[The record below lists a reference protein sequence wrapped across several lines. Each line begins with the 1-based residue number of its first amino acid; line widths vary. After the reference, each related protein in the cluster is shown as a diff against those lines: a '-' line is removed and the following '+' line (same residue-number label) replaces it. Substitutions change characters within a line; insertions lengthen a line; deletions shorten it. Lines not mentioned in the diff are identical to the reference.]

1 MSRCDSVLLIAFGG
15 PERPEDVRPYLQIVA
30 AGRPIPPERLE
41 AVAHHYEAIGGR
53 SPLGELTR
61 RQAEGLR
68 GALARDGVPLPVFVG
83 MRNWHPFIGDTLAEM
98 RAAGRRH
105 ALGIVLSPLQTE
117 ASWDRYLS
125 DVAAAREKV
134 GIDAPRVEFAEPWAQ
149 HPLFV
154 ETMVDRAMGA
164 LSRVPGERRE
174 ATHLVFTAHSVPT
187 PMALASPYTGQ
198 LEALSKAI
206 AHRLGSSH
214 WTIAYQSRSG
224 SPGDPWLEPDIGD
237 LLRALAAGG
246 TTDVVVVP
254 VGFVVDHVEVLY
266 DLDVE
271 AREIAADVG
280 LNVQRALTANDHP
293 HFIAMLLDLVKR
305 SSPTR

>member
-15 PERPEDVRPYLQIVA
+15 PERPEDIRPYLKIVA
-30 AGRPIPPERLE
+30 AGRSIPAERLD

-61 RQAEGLR
+61 RQAAGLR
-68 GALARDGVPLPVFVG
+68 AALAREGISLPVYVG

-98 RAAGRRH
+98 RAAGRRR

-117 ASWDRYLS
+117 ASWDRYLD
-125 DVAAAREKV
+125 DVAAARKQMGV
-134 GIDAPRVEFAEPWAQ
+134 DAPEVEFAEPWAQ

-154 ETMVDRAMGA
+154 EAMVDRAMAA
-164 LSRVPGERRE
+164 LRRVPDERRE

-187 PMALASPYTGQ
+187 AMAQASPYTGQ
-198 LEALSKAI
+198 LAALGKAI
-206 AHRLGSSH
+206 AHRLGSPH
-214 WTIAYQSRSG
+214 WSIAYQSRSG
-224 SPGDPWLEPDIGD
+224 SPRDPWLEPDIGD
-237 LLRALAAGG
+237 VLRSLAAGG
-246 TTDVVVVP
+246 ARDVVVAP

-271 AREIAADVG
+271 ARQLAADLG
-280 LNVQRALTANDHP
+280 LDVHRALTANDHP
-293 HFIAMLLDLVKR
+293 HFIAMLADLVKR
-305 SSPTR
+305 SAIRA